1 MILLFVER
9 GLVAGCEDCLE
20 REEAREKD
28 SREEAELSNSR
39 GRRFQSETV
48 GGKKE

>member
-20 REEAREKD
+20 REEDREKD
-28 SREEAELSNSR
+28 SREEAEAIAA